1 MRAREYPFWLHPRY
15 NIDYHDSAVLKEIL
29 SGEATEVVVEKIHEL
44 LTKLGEAVRNN
55 DIPIDDYIIFK
66 VSSIMEIQPSY
77 IADHHLLK
85 SVLVKTRKITQTRNL
100 NPMFKSPF
108 VWNKKV
114 PLFELTTLFHIS
126 SVWMNMERAEGR
138 RLRIGLS
145 ILMIWEDKGQN

>member
-1 MRAREYPFWLHPRY
+1 MRAREYPFWLHRRY

-108 VWNKKV
+108 V
-114 PLFELTTLFHIS
+114 
-126 SVWMNMERAEGR
+126 
-138 RLRIGLS
+138 
-145 ILMIWEDKGQN
+145 